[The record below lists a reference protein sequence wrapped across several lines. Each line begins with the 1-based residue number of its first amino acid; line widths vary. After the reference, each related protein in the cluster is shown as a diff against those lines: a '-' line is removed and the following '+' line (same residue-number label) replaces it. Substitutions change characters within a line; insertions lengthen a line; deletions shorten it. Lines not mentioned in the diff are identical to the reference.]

1 MATIDVGTVAGLSIG
16 TTPPSNPAIIWYDTT
31 DKLHKSYDTTLGQWV
46 PMSQAIVAEIADFKD
61 LINKANLPGGL
72 PIAAFY
78 NVLKRDAD
86 GNWNTMVWVVG
97 QTRIQYVD
105 KLNNI
110 IVEDLAGQ
118 GTTTQYVAST
128 NYFFDNVVAT
138 FDQKTSKL
146 NFTFQTLTDN
156 PALEDVLYGM
166 RVINTNPTLVKR
178 TVKSLLSSSAK
189 NSLAFV
195 NGLYFDFAAAMKGVT
210 VSEQENDTQVI
221 GYKQYTADYTA
232 INKAFEDVTKIITDW
247 QNGSQMMIF
256 SAKLVEVNP
265 VTATPS
271 NPQDLTVND
280 DLKTALNKIQGW
292 YNRLKLANGM
302 NLSPAYA
309 PSGIQVR
316 YPQAGDTVEQAIGF
330 LHRLI
335 QDFGGQAKAVTVGG
349 NASDFPAS
357 PNPSYQIKPT
367 DNLYQAV
374 AKIVNNLA
382 SLFNG
387 GVNDAAYLADNFV
400 RTQSIRPQSVTQPKL
415 ATDVMS
421 LVNNGVYK
429 QYPVATWEGNDP
441 TNWFVEPGMF
451 YDAAQASASTAIEPA
466 ISELWEDKG
475 YRTDCIWDFWV
486 RMPNNNLKLI
496 INGDG
501 FPWAPAVTYENTIGS
516 AGGSSYQVLIN
527 CRFMPLYGG
536 ERGYWLM
543 TKYILN
549 QRS

>member
-1 MATIDVGTVAGLSIG
+1 MATIDVGTVAGISIG

-31 DKLHKSYDTTLGQWV
+31 DKLHKNYDASLGQWI
-46 PMSQAIVAEIADFKD
+46 PMSQAIVSEIGDFND

-86 GNWNTMVWVVG
+86 AQWNTMVWVVG

-128 NYFFDNVVAT
+128 NYFFDNIVAT

-146 NFTFQTLTDN
+146 NYTFQQLTDN

-166 RVINTNPTLVKR
+166 RVINNIPTLVKR
-178 TVKSLLSSSAK
+178 TVKSLLSNSSK
-189 NSLAFV
+189 NSLGFV
-195 NGLYFDFAAAMKGVT
+195 NGLYFDFSAAMNGVI
-210 VSEQENDTQVI
+210 VSEQTGDTQVP
-221 GYKQYTADYTA
+221 GYKQYKADYVA
-232 INKAFEDVTKIITDW
+232 IEKAFADVSKIINDW
-247 QNGSQMMIF
+247 QNGSSTMIF
-256 SAKLVEVNP
+256 GAKLIEVNP
-265 VTATPS
+265 VTATVAA
-271 NPQDLTVND
+271 PQDLTTQD

-292 YNRLKLANGM
+292 YNRLKLSTGM
-302 NLSPAYA
+302 SLSPAYA
-309 PSGIQVR
+309 PAANKAR
-316 YPQAGDTVEQAIGF
+316 YPQAGDTVEQAIGILQKF
-330 LHRLI
+330 L
-335 QDFGGQAKAVTVGG
+335 QDFNGQATAVTVGG

-382 SLFNG
+382 SLFGG
-387 GVNDAAYLADNFV
+387 GVDDVPYVADSLV

-415 ATDVMS
+415 GVDVMS
-421 LVNNGVYK
+421 LINNGVKK
-429 QYPVATWEGNDP
+429 QYPVNVWEGTDP
-441 TNWFVEPGMF
+441 TNWFIEPGMF
-451 YDAAQASASTAIEPA
+451 YDAATVTLPHVEPS
-466 ISELWEDKG
+466 ISDNYENI
-475 YRTDCIWDFWV
+475 RTDCMWDFWV
-486 RMPNNNLKLI
+486 RMPNNTAKLI
-496 INGDG
+496 IHGDHY
-501 FPWAPAVTYENTIGS
+501 VTWLPVIVYQNTIGS
-516 AGGSSYQVLIN
+516 PSASSYQTLIN
-527 CRFMPLYGG
+527 CRFMPLYGS

-549 QRS
+549 RQS

>member
-1 MATIDVGTVAGLSIG
+1 MATIDVGTVAGISIG

-31 DKLHKSYDTTLGQWV
+31 DKLHKNYDASLGQWI
-46 PMSQAIVAEIADFKD
+46 PMSQAIVSEIGDFND

-86 GNWNTMVWVVG
+86 AQWNTMVWVVG

-128 NYFFDNVVAT
+128 NYFFDNIVAT

-146 NFTFQTLTDN
+146 NYTFQQLTDN
-156 PALEDVLYGM
+156 PALADVLYGM
-166 RVINTNPTLVKR
+166 RVINNIPTLVKR
-178 TVKSLLSSSAK
+178 TVKSLLSNSSK
-189 NSLAFV
+189 NSLGFV
-195 NGLYFDFAAAMKGVT
+195 NGLYFDFSAAMNGVI
-210 VSEQENDTQVI
+210 VSEQTGDTQVP
-221 GYKQYTADYTA
+221 GYKQYKADYVA
-232 INKAFEDVTKIITDW
+232 IEKAFDDVSKLINDW
-247 QNGSQMMIF
+247 QNGSSAMIF
-256 SAKLVEVNP
+256 GAKLIEVNP
-265 VTATPS
+265 VTATVAA
-271 NPQDLTVND
+271 PQDLTTQD

-292 YNRLKLANGM
+292 YNRLKLSTGM
-302 NLSPAYA
+302 SLSPAYA
-309 PSGIQVR
+309 PAANKAR
-316 YPQAGDTVEQAIGF
+316 YPQAGDTVEQAIGILQKF
-330 LHRLI
+330 L
-335 QDFGGQAKAVTVGG
+335 QDFNGQATAVTVGG

-382 SLFNG
+382 SLFGG
-387 GVNDAAYLADNFV
+387 GVDDAPYVADSLV

-415 ATDVMS
+415 GVDVMS
-421 LVNNGVYK
+421 LINNGVKK
-429 QYPVATWEGNDP
+429 QYPVNVWEGTDP
-441 TNWFVEPGMF
+441 TNWFIEPGMF
-451 YDAAQASASTAIEPA
+451 YDAATVTLPNVEPS
-466 ISELWEDKG
+466 ISDDYENI
-475 YRTDCIWDFWV
+475 RTDCMWDFWV
-486 RMPNNNLKLI
+486 RMPNNTAKLI
-496 INGDG
+496 IYGDHY
-501 FPWAPAVTYENTIGS
+501 VTWLPVIVYQNTIGS
-516 AGGSSYQVLIN
+516 PSASSYQVLIN

-549 QRS
+549 QQS

>member
-1 MATIDVGTVAGLSIG
+1 MATIDVGTVAGISIG

-31 DKLHKSYDTTLGQWV
+31 DKLHKNYDASLGQWI
-46 PMSQAIVAEIADFKD
+46 PMSQAIVSEIGDFND

-86 GNWNTMVWVVG
+86 AQWNTMVWVVG

-128 NYFFDNVVAT
+128 NYFFDNIVAT

-146 NFTFQTLTDN
+146 NYTFQQLTDN

-166 RVINTNPTLVKR
+166 RVINNIPTLVKR
-178 TVKSLLSSSAK
+178 TVKSLLSNSSK
-189 NSLAFV
+189 NSLGFV
-195 NGLYFDFAAAMKGVT
+195 NGLYFDFSAAMNGVI
-210 VSEQENDTQVI
+210 VSEQTGDTQVP
-221 GYKQYTADYTA
+221 GYKQYKADYVA
-232 INKAFEDVTKIITDW
+232 IEKAFDDVSKIINDW
-247 QNGSQMMIF
+247 QNGSSAMIF
-256 SAKLVEVNP
+256 GAKLIEVNP
-265 VTATPS
+265 VTATVAA
-271 NPQDLTVND
+271 PQDLTTQD

-292 YNRLKLANGM
+292 YNRLKLSTGM
-302 NLSPAYA
+302 SLSPAYA
-309 PSGIQVR
+309 PAANKAR
-316 YPQAGDTVEQAIGF
+316 YPQAGDTVEQAIGILQKF
-330 LHRLI
+330 L
-335 QDFGGQAKAVTVGG
+335 QDFNGQATAVTVGG

-382 SLFNG
+382 SLFGG
-387 GVNDAAYLADNFV
+387 GVDDVPYVADSLV

-415 ATDVMS
+415 GVDVMS
-421 LVNNGVYK
+421 LINNGVKK
-429 QYPVATWEGNDP
+429 QYPVNVWEGTDP
-441 TNWFVEPGMF
+441 TNWFIEPGMF
-451 YDAAQASASTAIEPA
+451 YDAAMVTLPNVEPS
-466 ISELWEDKG
+466 ISDNYENI
-475 YRTDCIWDFWV
+475 RTDCMWDFWV
-486 RMPNNNLKLI
+486 RMPNNTAKLI
-496 INGDG
+496 IHGDHY
-501 FPWAPAVTYENTIGS
+501 VTWLPVIVYQNTIGS
-516 AGGSSYQVLIN
+516 PSASSYQVLIN
-527 CRFMPLYGG
+527 CRFMPLWGG

-549 QRS
+549 QQS

>member
-1 MATIDVGTVAGLSIG
+1 MATIDVGTVAGISIG

-31 DKLHKSYDTTLGQWV
+31 DKLHKNYDASLGQWI
-46 PMSQAIVAEIADFKD
+46 PMSQAIVSEIGDFND

-86 GNWNTMVWVVG
+86 AQWNTMVWVVG

-128 NYFFDNVVAT
+128 NYFFDNIVAT

-146 NFTFQTLTDN
+146 NYKFQQLTDN

-166 RVINTNPTLVKR
+166 RVINNIPTLVKR
-178 TVKSLLSSSAK
+178 TVKSLLSNSSK
-189 NSLAFV
+189 NSLGFV
-195 NGLYFDFAAAMKGVT
+195 NGLYFDFSAAMNGVI
-210 VSEQENDTQVI
+210 VSEQTGDTQVP
-221 GYKQYTADYTA
+221 GYKQYKADYVA
-232 INKAFEDVTKIITDW
+232 IEKAFDDVSKIINDW
-247 QNGSQMMIF
+247 QNGSSAMIF
-256 SAKLVEVNP
+256 GAKLIEVNP
-265 VTATPS
+265 VTATVAA
-271 NPQDLTVND
+271 PQDLTTQD

-292 YNRLKLANGM
+292 YNRLKLSTGM
-302 NLSPAYA
+302 SLSPAYA
-309 PSGIQVR
+309 PAANKAR
-316 YPQAGDTVEQAIGF
+316 YPQAGDTVEQAIGILQKF
-330 LHRLI
+330 L
-335 QDFGGQAKAVTVGG
+335 QDFNSQATAVTVGG

-382 SLFNG
+382 SLFGG
-387 GVNDAAYLADNFV
+387 GVDDVPYVADSLV

-415 ATDVMS
+415 GVDVMS
-421 LVNNGVYK
+421 LINNGVKK
-429 QYPVATWEGNDP
+429 QYPVNVWEGTDP
-441 TNWFVEPGMF
+441 TNWFIEPGMF
-451 YDAAQASASTAIEPA
+451 YDAATVTLPNVEPS
-466 ISELWEDKG
+466 ISENYENI
-475 YRTDCIWDFWV
+475 RTDCMWDFWV
-486 RMPNNNLKLI
+486 RMPNNTAKLI
-496 INGDG
+496 IHGDHY
-501 FPWAPAVTYENTIGS
+501 VTWLPVVVYENTIGS
-516 AGGSSYQVLIN
+516 PSASSYRVLIN
-527 CRFMPLYGG
+527 CRFMPLWGG
-536 ERGYWLM
+536 KRGYWLM

-549 QRS
+549 QQS

>member
-1 MATIDVGTVAGLSIG
+1 MATIDVGTVAGISIG

-31 DKLHKSYDTTLGQWV
+31 DKLHKNYDASLGQWI
-46 PMSQAIVAEIADFKD
+46 PISQAIVSEIGDFND

-86 GNWNTMVWVVG
+86 AQWNTMVWVVG

-128 NYFFDNVVAT
+128 NYFFDNIVAT

-146 NFTFQTLTDN
+146 NYTFQQLTDN

-166 RVINTNPTLVKR
+166 RVINNIPTLVKR
-178 TVKSLLSSSAK
+178 TVKSLLSNSSK
-189 NSLAFV
+189 NSLGFV
-195 NGLYFDFAAAMKGVT
+195 NGLYFDFSAAMNGVI
-210 VSEQENDTQVI
+210 VSEQTGDTQVP
-221 GYKQYTADYTA
+221 GYKQYKADYVA
-232 INKAFEDVTKIITDW
+232 IEKAFDDVSKIINDW
-247 QNGSQMMIF
+247 QNGSSAMIF
-256 SAKLVEVNP
+256 GAKLIEVNP
-265 VTATPS
+265 VTATVAA
-271 NPQDLTVND
+271 PQDLTTQD

-292 YNRLKLANGM
+292 YNRLKLSTGM
-302 NLSPAYA
+302 SLSPAYA
-309 PSGIQVR
+309 PAANKAR
-316 YPQAGDTVEQAIGF
+316 YPQAGDTVEQAIGILQKF
-330 LHRLI
+330 L
-335 QDFGGQAKAVTVGG
+335 QDFNGQATAVTVGG

-382 SLFNG
+382 SLFGG
-387 GVNDAAYLADNFV
+387 GVDDVPYVADSLV

-415 ATDVMS
+415 GVDVMS
-421 LVNNGVYK
+421 LINNGVKK
-429 QYPVATWEGNDP
+429 QYPVNVWEGTDP
-441 TNWFVEPGMF
+441 TNWFIEPGMF
-451 YDAAQASASTAIEPA
+451 YDAATVTLPNVEPS
-466 ISELWEDKG
+466 ISENYENI
-475 YRTDCIWDFWV
+475 RTDCMWDFWV
-486 RMPNNNLKLI
+486 RMPNNTAKLI
-496 INGDG
+496 IHGDHY
-501 FPWAPAVTYENTIGS
+501 VTWLPVVVYQNTIGS
-516 AGGSSYQVLIN
+516 PSASSYRVLIN
-527 CRFMPLYGG
+527 CRFMPLG
-536 ERGYWLM
+536 EGRRGYWLM

-549 QRS
+549 QQS

>member
-1 MATIDVGTVAGLSIG
+1 MATIDVGTVAGISIG

-31 DKLHKSYDTTLGQWV
+31 DKLHKNYDASLGQWI
-46 PMSQAIVAEIADFKD
+46 PMSQAIVSEIGDFND

-86 GNWNTMVWVVG
+86 AQWNTMVWVVG

-128 NYFFDNVVAT
+128 NYFFDNIVAT

-146 NFTFQTLTDN
+146 NYTFQQLTDN

-166 RVINTNPTLVKR
+166 RVINNIPTLVKR
-178 TVKSLLSSSAK
+178 TVKSLLSNSSK
-189 NSLAFV
+189 NSLGFV
-195 NGLYFDFAAAMKGVT
+195 NGLYFDFSAAMNGVI
-210 VSEQENDTQVI
+210 VSEQTGDTQVP
-221 GYKQYTADYTA
+221 GYKQYKADYVA
-232 INKAFEDVTKIITDW
+232 IEKAFDDVSKIINDW
-247 QNGSQMMIF
+247 QNGSSAMIF
-256 SAKLVEVNP
+256 GAKLIEVNP
-265 VTATPS
+265 VTATVAA
-271 NPQDLTVND
+271 PQDLTTQDN
-280 DLKTALNKIQGW
+280 LKTALNKIQGW
-292 YNRLKLANGM
+292 YNRLKLSTGM
-302 NLSPAYA
+302 SLSPAYA
-309 PSGIQVR
+309 PAANKAR
-316 YPQAGDTVEQAIGF
+316 YPQAGDTVEQAIGILQKF
-330 LHRLI
+330 L
-335 QDFGGQAKAVTVGG
+335 QDFNGQATAVTVGG

-382 SLFNG
+382 SLFGG
-387 GVNDAAYLADNFV
+387 GVDDVPYVADSLV

-415 ATDVMS
+415 GVDVMS
-421 LVNNGVYK
+421 LINNGVKK
-429 QYPVATWEGNDP
+429 QYPVNVWEGTDP
-441 TNWFVEPGMF
+441 TNWFIEPGMF
-451 YDAAQASASTAIEPA
+451 YDAATVTLPHVEPS
-466 ISELWEDKG
+466 ISENYENI
-475 YRTDCIWDFWV
+475 RTDCMWDFWV
-486 RMPNNNLKLI
+486 RMPNNTAKLI
-496 INGDG
+496 IHGDHY
-501 FPWAPAVTYENTIGS
+501 VTWLPVIVYQNTIGTPT
-516 AGGSSYQVLIN
+516 ASSYQVLIN

-549 QRS
+549 QQS

>member
-1 MATIDVGTVAGLSIG
+1 MATIDVGTVAGISIG

-31 DKLHKSYDTTLGQWV
+31 DKLHKNYDASLGQWI
-46 PMSQAIVAEIADFKD
+46 PMSQAIVSEIGDFND

-86 GNWNTMVWVVG
+86 AQWNTMVWVVG

-146 NFTFQTLTDN
+146 NYTFQQLTDN

-166 RVINTNPTLVKR
+166 RVINNIPTLVKR
-178 TVKSLLSSSAK
+178 TVKSLLSNSSK
-189 NSLAFV
+189 NSLGFV
-195 NGLYFDFAAAMKGVT
+195 NGLYFDFSAAMNGVI
-210 VSEQENDTQVI
+210 VSEQTGDTQVP
-221 GYKQYTADYTA
+221 GYKQYKADYVA
-232 INKAFEDVTKIITDW
+232 IEKAFDDVSKIINDW
-247 QNGSQMMIF
+247 QNGSSAMIF
-256 SAKLVEVNP
+256 GAKLIEVNP
-265 VTATPS
+265 VTATVAA
-271 NPQDLTVND
+271 PQDLTTQD

-292 YNRLKLANGM
+292 YNRLKLSTGM
-302 NLSPAYA
+302 SLSPAYA
-309 PSGIQVR
+309 PAANKAR
-316 YPQAGDTVEQAIGF
+316 YPQAGDTVEQAIGILQKF
-330 LHRLI
+330 L
-335 QDFGGQAKAVTVGG
+335 QDFNGQATAVTVGG
-349 NASDFPAS
+349 NAGDFPAS

-382 SLFNG
+382 SLFGG
-387 GVNDAAYLADNFV
+387 GVDDVPYVADSLV

-415 ATDVMS
+415 GTDVMS
-421 LVNNGVYK
+421 LINNGVKK
-429 QYPVATWEGNDP
+429 QYPVNVWEGTDP
-441 TNWFVEPGMF
+441 TNWFIEPGMF
-451 YDAAQASASTAIEPA
+451 YDAATVTLPHVEPS
-466 ISELWEDKG
+466 ISENYENI
-475 YRTDCIWDFWV
+475 RIDCMWDFWV
-486 RMPNNNLKLI
+486 RMPNNTAKLI
-496 INGDG
+496 IHGDHY
-501 FPWAPAVTYENTIGS
+501 VTWLPVIVYQNTIGTPS
-516 AGGSSYQVLIN
+516 ASSYQVLIN

-549 QRS
+549 QQS

>member
-1 MATIDVGTVAGLSIG
+1 MATIDVGTVAGISIG

-31 DKLHKSYDTTLGQWV
+31 DKLHKNYDASLGQWI
-46 PMSQAIVAEIADFKD
+46 PMSQAIVSEIGDFND

-86 GNWNTMVWVVG
+86 AQWNTMVWVVG

-128 NYFFDNVVAT
+128 NYFFDNIVAT

-146 NFTFQTLTDN
+146 NYKFQQLTDN

-166 RVINTNPTLVKR
+166 RVINNIPTLVKR
-178 TVKSLLSSSAK
+178 TVKSLLSNSSK
-189 NSLAFV
+189 NSLGFV
-195 NGLYFDFAAAMKGVT
+195 NGLYFDFSAAMNGVI
-210 VSEQENDTQVI
+210 VSEQTGDTQVP
-221 GYKQYTADYTA
+221 GYKQYKADYVA
-232 INKAFEDVTKIITDW
+232 IKKAFDDVSKIINDW
-247 QNGSQMMIF
+247 QNGSSAMIF
-256 SAKLVEVNP
+256 GVKLIEVNP
-265 VTATPS
+265 VTATVAA
-271 NPQDLTVND
+271 PQDLTTQD

-292 YNRLKLANGM
+292 YNRLKLSTGM
-302 NLSPAYA
+302 SLSPAYA
-309 PSGIQVR
+309 PAANKAR
-316 YPQAGDTVEQAIGF
+316 YPQAGDTVEQAIGILQKF
-330 LHRLI
+330 L
-335 QDFGGQAKAVTVGG
+335 QDFNSQATAMTVGG

-382 SLFNG
+382 SLFGG
-387 GVNDAAYLADNFV
+387 GVDDVPYVADSLV

-415 ATDVMS
+415 GVDVMS
-421 LVNNGVYK
+421 LINNGVKK
-429 QYPVATWEGNDP
+429 QYPVNVWKGTDP
-441 TNWFVEPGMF
+441 TNWFIEPGMF
-451 YDAAQASASTAIEPA
+451 YDAATVTLPNVEPY
-466 ISELWEDKG
+466 ISDNYENI
-475 YRTDCIWDFWV
+475 RTDCMWDFWV
-486 RMPNNNLKLI
+486 RMPNNTAKLI
-496 INGDG
+496 IHGDHY
-501 FPWAPAVTYENTIGS
+501 VTWLPVVVYQNTIGS
-516 AGGSSYQVLIN
+516 PSASSYQVLIN

-536 ERGYWLM
+536 KRGYWLM

-549 QRS
+549 QQS

>member
-1 MATIDVGTVAGLSIG
+1 MATIDVGTVAGISIG

-31 DKLHKSYDTTLGQWV
+31 DKLHKNYDASLGQWI
-46 PMSQAIVAEIADFKD
+46 PMSQAIVSEIGDFND

-86 GNWNTMVWVVG
+86 AQWNTMVWVVG

-128 NYFFDNVVAT
+128 NYFFDNIVAT

-146 NFTFQTLTDN
+146 NYTFQQLTDN
-156 PALEDVLYGM
+156 PALADVLYGM
-166 RVINTNPTLVKR
+166 RVINNIPTLVKR
-178 TVKSLLSSSAK
+178 TVKSLLSNSNK
-189 NSLAFV
+189 NSLGFV
-195 NGLYFDFAAAMKGVT
+195 NGLYFDFSAAMNGVI
-210 VSEQENDTQVI
+210 VSEQTGDTQVP
-221 GYKQYTADYTA
+221 GYKQYKADYVA
-232 INKAFEDVTKIITDW
+232 IEKAFDDVSKIINDW
-247 QNGSQMMIF
+247 QNGSSAMIF
-256 SAKLVEVNP
+256 GAKLIEVNP
-265 VTATPS
+265 VTATVAA
-271 NPQDLTVND
+271 PQDLTKQDN
-280 DLKTALNKIQGW
+280 LKTALNKIQGW
-292 YNRLKLANGM
+292 YNRLKLSTGM
-302 NLSPAYA
+302 SLSPAYA
-309 PSGIQVR
+309 PAANKAR
-316 YPQAGDTVEQAIGF
+316 YPQAGDTVEQAIGILQKF
-330 LHRLI
+330 L
-335 QDFGGQAKAVTVGG
+335 QDFNGQATAVTVGG

-382 SLFNG
+382 SLFGG
-387 GVNDAAYLADNFV
+387 GVDDVPYVADSLV

-415 ATDVMS
+415 GVDVMS
-421 LVNNGVYK
+421 LINNGVKK
-429 QYPVATWEGNDP
+429 QYPVNVWEGTDP
-441 TNWFVEPGMF
+441 TNWFIEPGMF
-451 YDAAQASASTAIEPA
+451 YDAATVTLPHVEPS
-466 ISELWEDKG
+466 ISDNYENI
-475 YRTDCIWDFWV
+475 RTDCMWDFWV
-486 RMPNNNLKLI
+486 RMPNNTAKLI
-496 INGDG
+496 IHGDHY
-501 FPWAPAVTYENTIGS
+501 VTWLPVIVYQNTIGS
-516 AGGSSYQVLIN
+516 PSASSYQVLIN

-549 QRS
+549 QQS